1 MWLELKDLGEG
12 EASTE
17 TWGIC
22 VEVSE
27 VMEWTVRYM
36 RALGG
41 KHTALG
47 RLKPGE
53 MQSLGALFGKIRRR
67 EERDWSEEMVKA
79 DHTLACTHIHK
90 SDAKSD

>member
-22 VEVSE
+22 VEDVSE

-41 KHTALG
+41 GHTVLG
-47 RLKPGE
+47 RLTE
-53 MQSLGALFGKIRRR
+53 HHRF
-67 EERDWSEEMVKA
+67 
-79 DHTLACTHIHK
+79 
-90 SDAKSD
+90 